1 LVYYEQGQP
10 VGYNPA
16 AARGDGLR
24 ALITGIAGFAGSH
37 LAEYLVANTD
47 LQVHGLILPQ
57 FGVVNVQTIRDR
69 LTLHDGDV
77 ADYQR
82 VLRLLAESRPDL
94 IFHLAAQ
101 SAPSLSLLQ
110 PGETLT
116 NNILGQLNI
125 LQAAVQLGMA
135 PRILVIGSADEY
147 GLVSPA
153 ELPVTETNALR
164 PVNPYSVSKIAQDYL
179 GYQYF
184 LSHHLPVVRLR
195 PFNHIGPRQGPG
207 FVVSDF
213 AKQIAEAEAGKR
225 APEVHVGSLESQRDF
240 TDVRDMV
247 RAYHL
252 ALTLGEPGE
261 VYNVGSGKAHA
272 VGEILD
278 RLLAMSTAKIS
289 VAPDAARLRPSDI
302 PILVCDCAKFRA
314 RTGWQ
319 PVIPLEQT
327 LSDVLAYW
335 RRQVALS

>member
-1 LVYYEQGQP
+1 
-10 VGYNPA
+10 
-16 AARGDGLR
+16 LR

-47 LQVHGLILPQ
+47 LEVHGLILPQ
-57 FGVVNVQTIRDR
+57 FGVANIQAIRDR

-82 VLRLLAESRPDL
+82 VLPLLADCRPDL

-110 PGETLT
+110 PGVTLT
-116 NNILGQLNI
+116 NNILGQLNV
-125 LQAAVQLGMA
+125 LQAAVELGVS

-147 GLVSPA
+147 GRVLPS
-153 ELPVTETNALR
+153 ELPVTETNAMR

-184 LSHHLPVVRLR
+184 LSHKLPTVRLR

-213 AKQIAEAEAGKR
+213 AKQIAEVEAGKR
-225 APEVHVGSLESQRDF
+225 PPEVHVGSLESQRDF
-240 TDVRDMV
+240 TDVRDTV
-247 RAYHL
+247 RAYYL
-252 ALTLGEPGE
+252 ALTQGEPGD
-261 VYNVGSGKAHA
+261 VYNVGSGRAHS
-272 VGEILD
+272 VGSILN
-278 RLLAMSTAKIS
+278 RLLAMSTARIS
-289 VAPDAARLRPSDI
+289 VVPDAARLRPSDI

-319 PVIPLEQT
+319 PAIPLEKT

-335 RRQVALS
+335 REQVRLI

>member
-1 LVYYEQGQP
+1 
-10 VGYNPA
+10 
-16 AARGDGLR
+16 
-24 ALITGIAGFAGSH
+24 
-37 LAEYLVANTD
+37 VANTD
-47 LQVHGLILPQ
+47 LEVHGLILPQ
-57 FGVVNVQTIRDR
+57 FGVANIQAIRDR
-69 LTLHDGDV
+69 LMLHEGDV

-82 VLRLLAESRPDL
+82 VLPLLADCRPDL

-125 LQAAVQLGMA
+125 LQAAVELGMS

-147 GLVSPA
+147 GRVLSE
-153 ELPVTETNALR
+153 ELPVTEANAMR

-184 LSHHLPVVRLR
+184 LSHHLPTVRLR

-225 APEVHVGSLESQRDF
+225 PPEVHVGSLESQRDF
-240 TDVRDMV
+240 TDVRDTV
-247 RAYHL
+247 RAYYL
-252 ALTLGEPGE
+252 ALTQGEPGE
-261 VYNVGSGKAHA
+261 VYNVGSGKAYS
-272 VGEILD
+272 VGAILD
-278 RLLAMSTAKIS
+278 RLLAMSSVKIS
-289 VAPDAARLRPSDI
+289 VVADASRLRPSDI
-302 PILVCDCAKFRA
+302 PILVCDCSKFRA

-319 PVIPLEQT
+319 PVIPLEKT
-327 LSDVLAYW
+327 LADVLDYW
-335 RRQVALS
+335 RAQVRLS

>member
-1 LVYYEQGQP
+1 V
-10 VGYNPA
+10 
-16 AARGDGLR
+16 R

-37 LAEYLVANTD
+37 LAEYLVASTD
-47 LQVHGLILPQ
+47 LEVHGLILPQ
-57 FGVVNVQTIRDR
+57 FGLANVQAVRDC

-82 VLRLLAESRPDL
+82 VQSLLTECRPDL

-110 PGETLT
+110 PGETLI
-116 NNILGQLNI
+116 NNIMGQLNI
-125 LQAAVQLGMA
+125 LQAAVELGTS

-147 GLVSPA
+147 GRVLPD
-153 ELPVTETNALR
+153 ELPVTETNVLR

-179 GYQYF
+179 GFQYF
-184 LSHHLPVVRLR
+184 LSHHLPTVRLR

-213 AKQIAEAEAGKR
+213 AKQIAEVEAGKR

-247 RAYHL
+247 RAYYL
-252 ALTLGEPGE
+252 ALTQGEPGE
-261 VYNVGSGKAHA
+261 VYNVGSGEAHT
-272 VGEILD
+272 VGDILD
-278 RLLAMSTAKIS
+278 RLLAMSTAKMT
-289 VAPDAARLRPSDI
+289 VVPDAARLRPSDI
-302 PILVCDCAKFRA
+302 PILLCDCTKFRA

-319 PVIPLEQT
+319 PTIPLART
-327 LSDVLAYW
+327 LSDVLDYW
-335 RRQVALS
+335 RRQVELR

>member
-1 LVYYEQGQP
+1 
-10 VGYNPA
+10 
-16 AARGDGLR
+16 LR

-47 LQVHGLILPQ
+47 LEVHGLILPQ
-57 FGVVNVQTIRDR
+57 FGVANIQAIRDR

-82 VLRLLAESRPDL
+82 VLPLLADCRPDL

-110 PGETLT
+110 PGVTLT
-116 NNILGQLNI
+116 NNILGQLNV
-125 LQAAVQLGMA
+125 LQAAVELGLS

-147 GLVSPA
+147 GRVLPS
-153 ELPVTETNALR
+153 ELPVTETNAMR

-184 LSHHLPVVRLR
+184 LSHKLPTVRLR

-213 AKQIAEAEAGKR
+213 AKQIAEVEAGKR
-225 APEVHVGSLESQRDF
+225 PPEVHVGSLESQRDF
-240 TDVRDMV
+240 TDVRDTV
-247 RAYHL
+247 RAYYL
-252 ALTLGEPGE
+252 ALTQGEPGE
-261 VYNVGSGKAHA
+261 VYNVGSGRAHS
-272 VGEILD
+272 VGSILN
-278 RLLAMSTAKIS
+278 RLLAMSTARIS
-289 VAPDAARLRPSDI
+289 VVPDAARLRPSDI

-319 PVIPLEQT
+319 PAIPLEKT

-335 RRQVALS
+335 REQVRLI

>member
-1 LVYYEQGQP
+1 
-10 VGYNPA
+10 
-16 AARGDGLR
+16 LR

-47 LQVHGLILPQ
+47 LEVHGLILPQ
-57 FGVVNVQTIRDR
+57 FGVANIQAIRDR

-82 VLRLLAESRPDL
+82 VLPLLADCRPDL

-110 PGETLT
+110 PGVTLT
-116 NNILGQLNI
+116 NNILGQLNV
-125 LQAAVQLGMA
+125 LQAAVELGMS

-147 GLVSPA
+147 GRVLPS
-153 ELPVTETNALR
+153 ELPVTETNAMR

-184 LSHHLPVVRLR
+184 LSHKLPTVRLR
-195 PFNHIGPRQGPG
+195 PVNHIGPRQGPG

-213 AKQIAEAEAGKR
+213 AKQIAEVEAGKR
-225 APEVHVGSLESQRDF
+225 PPEVHVGSLESQRDF
-240 TDVRDMV
+240 TDVRDTV
-247 RAYHL
+247 RAYYL
-252 ALTLGEPGE
+252 ALTQGEPGE
-261 VYNVGSGKAHA
+261 VYNVGSGRAHS
-272 VGEILD
+272 VGSILN
-278 RLLAMSTAKIS
+278 RLLAMSTARIS
-289 VAPDAARLRPSDI
+289 VVPDAARLRPSDI

-319 PVIPLEQT
+319 PAIPLEKT

-335 RRQVALS
+335 REQVRLI

>member
-1 LVYYEQGQP
+1 M
-10 VGYNPA
+10 
-16 AARGDGLR
+16 R

-47 LQVHGLILPQ
+47 HEVHGLILPQ
-57 FGVVNVQTIRDR
+57 FGVANLQSILGR
-69 LTLHDGDV
+69 LVLHDGDV

-82 VLRLLAESRPDL
+82 VLPLLAECRPDL

-125 LQAAVQLGMA
+125 LQAAVELGIA

-147 GLVSPA
+147 GRVLPE
-153 ELPVTETNALR
+153 ELPVTETNALH

-184 LSHHLPVVRLR
+184 LSHRLPAVRLR

-225 APEVHVGSLESQRDF
+225 PPEVHVGNLDSKRDF

-252 ALTLGEPGE
+252 ALTMGEPGE
-261 VYNVGSGKAHA
+261 VYNVGSGQAHS
-272 VGEILD
+272 VGEILE
-278 RLLAMSTAKIS
+278 RLLAMSTAKI
-289 VAPDAARLRPSDI
+289 VVVPDAARLRPSDI
-302 PILVCDCAKFRA
+302 PILVCDCAKFRV
-314 RTGWQ
+314 RTGWA
-319 PVIPLEQT
+319 PVIPLERT

-335 RRQVALS
+335 RAQVARM

>member
-1 LVYYEQGQP
+1 
-10 VGYNPA
+10 
-16 AARGDGLR
+16 LR

-37 LAEYLVANTD
+37 LAEYLVAKTEVE
-47 LQVHGLILPQ
+47 VHGLILPQ
-57 FGVVNVQTIRDR
+57 FGVANIQGIRER

-82 VLRLLAESRPDL
+82 VLPLLAECRPDL
-94 IFHLAAQ
+94 VFHLAAQ

-116 NNILGQLNI
+116 NNILGQLNV
-125 LQAAVQLGMA
+125 LQAAVELGLS

-147 GLVSPA
+147 GLVAPG
-153 ELPVTETNALR
+153 ELPVTEANAMR

-184 LSHHLPVVRLR
+184 LSHHLPTVRLR

-213 AKQIAEAEAGKR
+213 AKQIAEVEAGKR
-225 APEVHVGSLESQRDF
+225 APEVRVGSLGSQRDF

-247 RAYHL
+247 RAYYL
-252 ALTLGEPGE
+252 ALTEGEPGE
-261 VYNVGSGKAHA
+261 VYNVGSGTAYA
-272 VGEILD
+272 VGDILD
-278 RLLAMSTAKIS
+278 RLLAMSPARIT
-289 VAPDAARLRPSDI
+289 VAADPARLRPSDI
-302 PILVCDCAKFRA
+302 PVLVCDCAKFRA

-319 PVIPLEQT
+319 PVIRLEQT

-335 RRQVALS
+335 RRQVSLS

>member
-1 LVYYEQGQP
+1 
-10 VGYNPA
+10 
-16 AARGDGLR
+16 LR

-47 LQVHGLILPQ
+47 LEVHGLILPQ
-57 FGVVNVQTIRDR
+57 FGVANIQAIRDR

-82 VLRLLAESRPDL
+82 VLPLLADCRPDL

-110 PGETLT
+110 PGVTLT
-116 NNILGQLNI
+116 NNILGQLNV
-125 LQAAVQLGMA
+125 LQAAVELGMS

-147 GLVSPA
+147 GRVLPS
-153 ELPVTETNALR
+153 ELPVTETNAMR

-184 LSHHLPVVRLR
+184 LSHKLPTVRLR

-213 AKQIAEAEAGKR
+213 AKQIAEVEAGKR
-225 APEVHVGSLESQRDF
+225 PPEVHVGSLESQRDF
-240 TDVRDMV
+240 TDVRDTV
-247 RAYHL
+247 RAYYL
-252 ALTLGEPGE
+252 ALTQGEPGD
-261 VYNVGSGKAHA
+261 VYNVGSGRAHS
-272 VGEILD
+272 VGSILN
-278 RLLAMSTAKIS
+278 RLLAMSTARIS
-289 VAPDAARLRPSDI
+289 VVPDAARLRPSDI

-319 PVIPLEQT
+319 PAIPLEKT

-335 RRQVALS
+335 REQVRLI